1 MLNNQ
6 ILRTG
11 FPVLHLYD
19 KISLALSLM
28 EDFEIQHLPVT
39 DNEIYVGMVRKADLL
54 DTYEDLTIAAL
65 QDLLIKVFAKSDDYF
80 LTALQL
86 LKEHHLS
93 LIPVLS
99 EKGELLGIINQEDLL
114 SAIYNFMGGDE
125 PGGLIVLEI
134 DKRHFSFGE
143 ICRLIETNDAMIM
156 QLNTTFLKDT
166 GKVLATIKIN
176 KTEISDIV
184 ATFQRYDYEVKYYF
198 GEEQYNNEL
207 KDNYHH
213 LMNYLNI

>member
-6 ILRTG
+6 ILRSG
-11 FPVLHLYD
+11 YPVLHLYD
-19 KISLALSLM
+19 KVSLALSLM
-28 EDFEIQHLPVT
+28 DDFEIQHLPVT
-39 DNEIYVGMVRKADLL
+39 DNEVYVGLISKADLL
-54 DTYEDLTIAAL
+54 DADDTVTVAAL
-65 QDLLIKVFAKSDDYF
+65 QELLVNISAKADDYF
-80 LTALQL
+80 LSALQL
-86 LKEHHLS
+86 IKEHHLS
-93 LIPVLS
+93 LIAVLS
-99 EKGELLGIINQEDLL
+99 DKGELLGIINQEDLL
-114 SAIYNFMGGDE
+114 SAIHNFLGGDE
-125 PGGLIVLEI
+125 PGGIIVLEI

-156 QLNTTFLKDT
+156 QLNTSFQKDS

-176 KTEISDIV
+176 KTEISDII